1 MRRLYESPCE
11 LGALTVTGKDVF
23 NAILKDESVTYN
35 DCIGDSEW
43 YDRSSLVNNLSFEV
57 VSEGENGSIIFI
69 QLYDINQTGNT
80 DLFYKLN
87 TALFDGDEEEAVN
100 TWLKS
105 NLGKEST
112 ITIRNMRLSLRL
124 SINNYPL
131 LDIVNSNY
139 PECF

>member
-105 NLGKEST
+105 NLERGFVKGIFCAENGT
-112 ITIRNMRLSLRL
+112 GIRLCSIVVSLC
-124 SINNYPL
+124 SFFIA
-131 LDIVNSNY
+131 
-139 PECF
+139 